1 MAVIGRIRKRV
12 GLLIGFVG
20 VSMLLFILGDLVTSN
35 TGLLNR
41 NNDVVGEIGGT
52 KIHYSEFEKRV
63 ETLTENY
70 KLNTRQETVDQNT
83 TDMLR
88 EQAWTLFSNELTLGE
103 EYKKLGLA
111 CSSEEL
117 YEMCTGK
124 TPNAQ
129 VAQAFT
135 DPNTKQFDP
144 NAVVKFLKDLPNRE
158 ENIQRQWK
166 NFEDAISDE
175 RISEK
180 YRSLIK
186 GGLYVTTA
194 EAKRNY
200 EETNRM
206 AALRFAR
213 LDFNTIPDSA
223 AKVEDSDLQA
233 YYNANQ
239 SRYKQAETIRKVEY
253 VAFDVMPSAEDREA
267 AMDWISKK
275 KEEFTVATDVP
286 LFVNQNSDTPFDS
299 TYHAKGSLKPAV
311 DTVAFT
317 APQGTIIGPYEEFN
331 SMKVSRVMGD
341 KFVPDSVKARHILI
355 KVENGD
361 TAKARASADSLKN
374 AIQKGASFAD
384 LATKFSQDPGSAVK
398 GGDLGWFRQGMMVP
412 PFNDACFNGKKGD
425 MPIVTSDF
433 GVHLIEI
440 MDKGTPTRQVQV
452 ATVERKIEPSQR
464 TYDDF
469 FNRANQFAASCTSPE
484 LFDSLI
490 IKQSFSK
497 RIADNIR
504 EADKNVPG
512 LDQPR
517 ELVRWAYAAK
527 KDDISKV
534 FTFGDK
540 YVVAKLVSIKNKG
553 TLPLEE
559 VKDAVTVEARKQK
572 KAEMLIAKFDGAKA
586 GTIDEIASK
595 LNITAT
601 DADNVNFVNG
611 YVPGMGN
618 EPKVVGTVFAMKQG
632 QLSAPLI
639 GETGVCVVLVKGF
652 TEPGPTKDY
661 SSQAKSLAEQRRSRS
676 EYEVSAALKEKA
688 NVEDNRGRFY

>member
-12 GLLIGFVG
+12 GLVIAFVG
-20 VSMLLFILGDLVTSN
+20 ISMLLFILGDLVTSN
-35 TGLLNR
+35 TGLMNR
-41 NNDVVGEIGGT
+41 NSDVVGEIGGN
-52 KIHYSEFEKRV
+52 KIRYSEFEKRV

-88 EQAWTLFSNELTLGE
+88 EQAWSLFTNELTLGE
-103 EYKKLGLA
+103 EYKKLGIS
-111 CSSEEL
+111 CSPEEL
-117 YEMCTGK
+117 YDMCTGK

-135 DPNTKQFDP
+135 DPKTQQFDP

-166 NFEDAISDE
+166 NFEDAISEE
-175 RISEK
+175 RIAEK

-213 LDFNTIPDSA
+213 LDFNTIPDSS

-253 VAFDVMPSAEDREA
+253 VAFDVTPSGEDRQA
-267 AMDWISKK
+267 AMEWISKK
-275 KEEFTVATDVP
+275 KEELAVATDVP
-286 LFVNQNSDTPFDS
+286 MFVNQNSDTPFDS

-311 DTVAFT
+311 DTIAFT
-317 APQGTIIGPYEEFN
+317 ATPGTIIGPYEEFN
-331 SMKVSRVMGD
+331 SLKVSRVMGD
-341 KFVPDSVKARHILI
+341 KFVADSVKARHILI
-355 KVENGD
+355 KADNGD
-361 TAKARASADSLKN
+361 TAKARATADSLKN

-398 GGDLGWFRQGMMVP
+398 GGDLGWFRQGVMVP
-412 PFNDACFNGKKGD
+412 SFNDACFNGKKGD
-425 MPIVTSDF
+425 MPIVSSQF

-440 MDKGTPTRQVQV
+440 MDKGAPSRQVQI
-452 ATVERKIEPSQR
+452 ATIERKIEPSQR

-469 FNRANQFAASCTSPE
+469 FNRASQFAASCTSPE

-490 IKQSFSK
+490 IKQSMAK

-504 EADKNVPG
+504 ESDKNVPG

-517 ELVRWAYAAK
+517 ELVRWAYGANK
-527 KDDISKV
+527 GDISKV

-540 YVVAKLVSIKNKG
+540 YVVAKLANIKNKG
-553 TLPLEE
+553 ILPLEE
-559 VKDAVTVEARKQK
+559 VKEAVTAEARKQK
-572 KAEMLIAKFDGAKA
+572 KAEMLVAKFEGAKA
-586 GTIDEIASK
+586 GSIDEIAAK

-601 DADNVNFVNG
+601 DAENVNFVNG

-618 EPKVVGTVFAMKQG
+618 EPKVVGAVFAMKQG
-632 QLSAPLI
+632 QLSGPLT
-639 GETGVCVVLVKGF
+639 GETGVCVVFVKGF
-652 TEPGPTKDY
+652 TEPGPTTDY
-661 SSQAKSLAEQRRSRS
+661 SAQAKSLAEQRRSRS
-676 EYEVSAALKEKA
+676 DYEVGAALKEKVG
-688 NVEDNRGRFY
+688 VEDNRGRFY